1 LEVDAVRRWL
11 LVGVLGPLLLVGCG
25 GAEESGRPVAV
36 PKALPGSPPEVEAA
50 LLTVEDLGDGWVDT
64 GPTPF
69 EQRGFR
75 SCPATNVL
83 TAEEDPSR
91 LGEAQTYFQEGDEP
105 PAPAFHESVSLWK
118 SEQVAQERLA
128 TLATATTTC
137 IGVAEQTP
145 DGTEATVTFTERPVP
160 TLGDEAVGQSARF
173 DFADRPDATIDV
185 MAVRLDDVIVLTIG
199 ERHDANA
206 QASLS
211 TARLEELTRKA
222 VQKVQRNIPSS

>member
-1 LEVDAVRRWL
+1 MVLLRRV
-11 LVGVLGPLLLVGCG
+11 LVALVSPLLLVGCG
-25 GAEESGRPVAV
+25 GAEESGRPVAA

-50 LLTVEDLGDGWVDT
+50 LLTVDDLGDSWVDT

-69 EQRGFR
+69 EERGFQA
-75 SCPATNVL
+75 CPATNVL

-91 LGEAQTYFQEGDEP
+91 VGEAQTYFQAGDEP
-105 PAPAFHESVSLWK
+105 PAPVFHESVSLWK

-128 TLATATTTC
+128 TFATSATTC
-137 IGVAEQTP
+137 VGVTEEMP

-160 TLGDEAVGQSARF
+160 TLGDETVSQSARF

-185 MAVRLDDVIVLTIG
+185 MAVRLDNVIVLTVG
-199 ERHDANA
+199 ERHDDSP

-211 TARLEELTRKA
+211 TARLEALTRKSLE
-222 VQKVQRNIPSS
+222 KVQRNMPLS